1 MNREQLISIIDDAV
15 NREDDS
21 YTFYKDA
28 AGKAEDPQTKSLFER
43 LSKEELKHK
52 DYLQK
57 FLETKAETI
66 KIDDSEDYNLSQ
78 DIDRPRMTTEMNFTD
93 AIKLAIKREE
103 EAMQLYADIANS
115 CLDKAEQD
123 IFAGLSK
130 MEKLHKTELEEI
142 FLNVGFNEV
151 W

>member
-21 YTFYKDA
+21 YIFYKDA
-28 AGKAEDPQTKSLFER
+28 AEKAKDPQTKSLFER

-78 DIDRPRMTTEMNFTD
+78 DIDRPRMTTEMDFRD

>member
-21 YTFYKDA
+21 YAFYKNA
-28 AGKAEDPQTKSLFER
+28 AEKAEDPQTKSLFER

-78 DIDRPRMTTEMNFTD
+78 DIDRPRMTTEMDFRD

>member
-1 MNREQLISIIDDAV
+1 M
-15 NREDDS
+15 
-21 YTFYKDA
+21 
-28 AGKAEDPQTKSLFER
+28 
-43 LSKEELKHK
+43 KHK

-78 DIDRPRMTTEMNFTD
+78 DIDRPRMTTEMDFRD

-130 MEKLHKTELEEI
+130 MEKLHKTQLEEI